1 MDKFNQAIKLLYDIY
16 KDEKEIALIKN
27 AEKDKDYVFVNRA
40 LQTLIGNIHRLKV
53 DLILEHDEYCDRDKK

>member
-40 LQTLIGNIHRLKV
+40 LQTLIGNIYRLKV

>member
-16 KDEKEIALIKN
+16 KGEKEIELIKN

-40 LQTLIGNIHRLKV
+40 LQTLIGNIYRLKV

>member
-16 KDEKEIALIKN
+16 KDEKEIALIRD
-27 AEKDKDYVFVNRA
+27 AENEKDYVFVNRA
-40 LQTLIGNIHRLKV
+40 LQTLIGNIYRLKV

>member
-27 AEKDKDYVFVNRA
+27 AEKNKDYVFVNRA
-40 LQTLIGNIHRLKV
+40 LQTLMGNIYRLKI

>member
-16 KDEKEIALIKN
+16 KDEKQIALIKS

-40 LQTLIGNIHRLKV
+40 LQTLICNIHRLKV

>member
-1 MDKFNQAIKLLYDIY
+1 MDKFNRAFKLLYDIY
-16 KDEKEIALIKN
+16 KDEKQIALIKS

-40 LQTLIGNIHRLKV
+40 LQTLIGNIYRLKV